1 MFFADTGVPMPSVQ
15 LELLVSFIGSIF
27 TSAWKDRMSQ
37 FFVKAYVSILL
48 AQQPHWTWLDRHL
61 FVSRLSHKKCVRS
74 RWKFRWIVIF
84 SPTMWIFVTHTSFNQ
99 NQYRKR
105 VLFRSTL
112 RRCSDANSGQ
122 QPCFWMFSLHPC
134 VCVLGLHS

>member
-84 SPTMWIFVTHTSFNQ
+84 SPSIRTSIESEFYLGVRSEDVVTPTAASSHVSGC
-99 NQYRKR
+99 
-105 VLFRSTL
+105 FRSI
-112 RRCSDANSGQ
+112 RVSAS
-122 QPCFWMFSLHPC
+122 
-134 VCVLGLHS
+134 